1 MYEKE
6 NKSLNNP
13 IVYKYSK
20 WGKIIYLRQNTF
32 YSLFP
37 RTPASAIHNILKMW
51 LLDELNASKI
61 YKSITNNS
69 AINISDEQT
78 IRNILIKLRQAIAYF
93 LNDKYELEVFADENK
108 NQKIVIDESL
118 FTYIENKQ
126 IWVISLINIQTKE
139 FRLIPLLKR
148 DSTTLKTIVQKF
160 IKRGNTIIRCL
171 GRLWLD

>member
-1 MYEKE
+1 
-6 NKSLNNP
+6 
-13 IVYKYSK
+13 
-20 WGKIIYLRQNTF
+20 
-32 YSLFP
+32 
-37 RTPASAIHNILKMW
+37 MW
-51 LLDELNASKI
+51 LLDEINASKI

-69 AINISDEQT
+69 TVNISDEQT

-148 DSTTLKTIVQKF
+148 DSTTLKTIVQIF
-160 IKRGNTIIRCL
+160 IKRGNTIISDAWQAMIGLVYQIL
-171 GRLWLD
+171 GICI